1 MWHQSNQWEHEMLGK
16 KFQLYNKKII
26 IYQSF
31 LEMFLVLYPVS
42 PVQYQFLWLNGS
54 LWQNM
59 VCFLCIL
66 CRSFIPKKD
75 QPLFDILVGNNGEI
89 MQARREQ
96 ADDELLPDLASASDL
111 EFSTYNSHHP
121 APIGRFGYVQCNCC
135 LQPWPLRVRAMKISN
150 FSFGAPPQIGL
161 STSCLRFP
169 KNVPVISQKVAQNLL
184 FLMKVAQSR

>member
-1 MWHQSNQWEHEMLGK
+1 MSK
-16 KFQLYNKKII
+16 CR
-26 IYQSF
+26 
-31 LEMFLVLYPVS
+31 
-42 PVQYQFLWLNGS
+42 
-54 LWQNM
+54 

-121 APIGRFGYVQCNCC
+121 APIGRFGYVQCNFCR
-135 LQPWPLRVRAMKISN
+135 QP
-150 FSFGAPPQIGL
+150 
-161 STSCLRFP
+161 
-169 KNVPVISQKVAQNLL
+169 
-184 FLMKVAQSR
+184 

>member
-1 MWHQSNQWEHEMLGK
+1 
-16 KFQLYNKKII
+16 
-26 IYQSF
+26 
-31 LEMFLVLYPVS
+31 
-42 PVQYQFLWLNGS
+42 
-54 LWQNM
+54 M

-121 APIGRFGYVQCNCC
+121 APIGRFGYVQT
-135 LQPWPLRVRAMKISN
+135 LVLY
-150 FSFGAPPQIGL
+150 
-161 STSCLRFP
+161 
-169 KNVPVISQKVAQNLL
+169 PVDLDP
-184 FLMKVAQSR
+184 